1 LYDILQLPSVS
12 KLDIFK
18 AVRHLT
24 SSKSLR
30 LDGVPGLII
39 IGCATVVEQVFKYI
53 FDLSVLWDRFP
64 TQWEKV
70 IMVPSFQKGN
80 SSSDSNYR

>member
-1 LYDILQLPSVS
+1 LQLRSVS

-18 AVRHLT
+18 AVSHLT

-30 LDGVPGLII
+30 LDGVPGLVIT
-39 IGCATVVEQVFKYI
+39 GCATVYVRVFKYI
-53 FDLSVLWDRFP
+53 FDLSLLWEHFP

-70 IMVPSFQKGN
+70 IMVPSFKKGN
-80 SSSDSNYR
+80 SSGSNYR